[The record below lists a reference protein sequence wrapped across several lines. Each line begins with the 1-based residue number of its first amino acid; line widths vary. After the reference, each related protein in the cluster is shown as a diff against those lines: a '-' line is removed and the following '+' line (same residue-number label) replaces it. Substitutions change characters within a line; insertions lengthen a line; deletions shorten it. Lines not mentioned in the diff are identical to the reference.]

1 MVSRRLHRGGCLLFL
16 RSDSPASS
24 CSRPLIQFPVCFVA
38 LFHKNAQEIASIWTA
53 QNFFR
58 ARTPTM
64 QPISRVAGVRRRR
77 LMRSLR
83 ARVAALH
90 FVNGALGASLV
101 RVRERHDALRARCSQ
116 WRTALRDWERRQN
129 EQRERCY
136 HAIVERAW
144 HDACM
149 WAWKHACSRLEVE
162 GQLVPEAGGRFSAF
176 VCPVTWTAFSDPVI
190 AADGHSFERAYIEA
204 WFRAGHRTSPLTGC
218 ILPHTNL
225 LPNHA
230 LRNAIDNWRTYCE
243 ERGQTWASAAVQ
255 VTKEPLRRP
264 SHEDLA
270 TPAAPAAAAE
280 EDVERPIVAPE
291 IQNPDLGNEILDLS
305 VWAVICAMLAF
316 LGVNIYCLAYAFFG
330 PIRLTSPWGY

>member
-1 MVSRRLHRGGCLLFL
+1 MRR
-16 RSDSPASS
+16 S
-24 CSRPLIQFPVCFVA
+24 
-38 LFHKNAQEIASIWTA
+38 
-53 QNFFR
+53 
-58 ARTPTM
+58 
-64 QPISRVAGVRRRR
+64 QPISRDAGVRRRR

-144 HDACM
+144 HDACK
-149 WAWKHACSRLEVE
+149 WAWEHACSRLEVE
-162 GQLVPEAGGRFSAF
+162 GPLVPEAGGRFSAF
-176 VCPVTWTAFSDPVI
+176 VCPVTWEAFSDPVA
-190 AADGHSFERAYIEA
+190 AADGHSFERTYIEA

-230 LRNAIDNWRTYCE
+230 LRNAVDDWRTYCE
-243 ERGQTWASAAVQ
+243 KRGQTWASATVQ
-255 VTKEPLRRP
+255 VTEEPLRHP
-264 SHEDLA
+264 CNQDVA
-270 TPAAPAAAAE
+270 TPAEPAAAADE
-280 EDVERPIVAPE
+280 EHVERPIVAPE
-291 IQNPDLGNEILDLS
+291 IHPARDGKEELIFDLS
-305 VWAVICAMLAF
+305 VGAVFCVLLAF
-316 LGVNIYCLAYAFFG
+316 LGVHVYCLIYALFG
-330 PIRLTSPWGY
+330 APIRLTSLWHF

>member
-1 MVSRRLHRGGCLLFL
+1 MRRSQPSR
-16 RSDSPASS
+16 D
-24 CSRPLIQFPVCFVA
+24 
-38 LFHKNAQEIASIWTA
+38 
-53 QNFFR
+53 
-58 ARTPTM
+58 
-64 QPISRVAGVRRRR
+64 AGVRRRR

-101 RVRERHDALRARCSQ
+101 RVRERHDALRARSSQ

-144 HDACM
+144 HDACK
-149 WAWKHACSRLEVE
+149 WAWEHACSRLEVE
-162 GQLVPEAGGRFSAF
+162 GPLVPEAGGRFSAF
-176 VCPVTWTAFSDPVI
+176 VCPVTWEAFSDPVT

-230 LRNAIDNWRTYCE
+230 LRNAVDNWRTYCE
-243 ERGQTWASAAVQ
+243 ERGQTWASATVQ
-255 VTKEPLRRP
+255 VTKEPLRHP
-264 SHEDLA
+264 CNQDVA
-270 TPAAPAAAAE
+270 TPAEPAAAADE
-280 EDVERPIVAPE
+280 EHVERPIVAPE
-291 IQNPDLGNEILDLS
+291 NHPEIHPARDGEGDLIFDLS
-305 VWAVICAMLAF
+305 VGAVFCVLLAF
-316 LGVNIYCLAYAFFG
+316 LGVHVYCLIYALFG
-330 PIRLTSPWGY
+330 PIRLTSPWHF